1 MKTSQEKKQEQKD
14 VLLPSTEQ
22 IEAELAR
29 EQKKHSKS
37 RRARNAMVAL
47 AAVFA
52 GAVLLSML
60 VLPLYRIYG
69 DSMTPTLEEGDVVMA
84 YKMGEFKS
92 GDLVVFSYNNKTLV
106 KRVIAVPGDWVDI
119 DDSGNVSVNGQV
131 LDESYLHGEKSLGQ
145 TDIQFPYQVP
155 EGKCFVLGDHRS
167 VSVDSRLSQ
176 MGAIPGEQIVGKV
189 VFRIWPLASIGGLE

>member
-84 YKMGEFKS
+84 YKTGEFKS

>member
-84 YKMGEFKS
+84 YKTGEFKS

-167 VSVDSRLSQ
+167 ISVDSRLSQ

>member
-60 VLPLYRIYG
+60 VLPLYCIYG

>member
-60 VLPLYRIYG
+60 VLPLYCIYG

-84 YKMGEFKS
+84 YKTGEFKS

>member
-22 IEAELAR
+22 IEAEFAR

-84 YKMGEFKS
+84 YKTGEFKS